1 LILGSLTAKT
11 LSRYRPKEMQ
21 DRDIGIY
28 SRAKR
33 VKAFRQKLMTQI
45 EEEGWVEKIQAATE
59 KIQKKKKKGALKDRT
74 GANPL
79 QAKKGKKN
87 VEQST
92 AGKVVK
98 AKKYIPRV
106 EGLNMRPSLKQ
117 LGEKKKKK
125 KKAQSGEQGSSG
137 AGDAKPAVQQ
147 PQQKQPQ
154 PQQPQRQQ
162 PQGLTKSRLG
172 SYQTEKKRKAQEAE
186 NPRHHTKKHRNVD
199 SK

>member
-1 LILGSLTAKT
+1 
-11 LSRYRPKEMQ
+11 MQ

-33 VKAFRQKLMTQI
+33 VKAFRQKLMNQI
-45 EEEGWVEKIQAATE
+45 EEEGLVEKIQAAME
-59 KIQKKKKKGALKDRT
+59 QIQKKKKKGAVKERT

-87 VEQST
+87 ADKST

-117 LGEKKKKK
+117 PGEAKKKK
-125 KKAQSGEQGSSG
+125 KKAKSGEQGCS
-137 AGDAKPAVQQ
+137 GDAKPAVQQ
-147 PQQKQPQ
+147 QQPQQQKQK
-154 PQQPQRQQ
+154 QQQQ
-162 PQGLTKSRLG
+162 QQQQGLTKSRLS

-186 NPRHHTKKHRNVD
+186 NPRHNTKKHRNVD
-199 SK
+199 QK